1 MSDPAAQDA
10 AATLS
15 QVANSGGPIASTST
29 TSAAAAAG
37 STSSSAVLAAAALMA
52 GSNPSASTSNNT
64 SQDAETSDVAI
75 LDPTLTAVAS
85 PNAQMPA
92 NYNKDLP
99 MCANC
104 LTQTPSTEFGSGKSF
119 GTD

>member
-15 QVANSGGPIASTST
+15 RVANSGAPIASTST
-29 TSAAAAAG
+29 AA
-37 STSSSAVLAAAALMA
+37 STSSAVLAAAALMA
-52 GSNPSASTSNNT
+52 GSNPSASTST
-64 SQDAETSDVAI
+64 STHDNDTSHDTSHDAI
-75 LDPTLTAVAS
+75 PDPTLTAVAS
-85 PNAQMPA
+85 PNAQLPA

-104 LTQTPSTEFGSGKSF
+104 LTQVSGPAIH
-119 GTD
+119 

>member
-15 QVANSGGPIASTST
+15 RVANSGAPIA
-29 TSAAAAAG
+29 

-52 GSNPSASTSNNT
+52 GSNPSASTGNNT

-75 LDPTLTAVAS
+75 PDPTLTAVAS

-92 NYNKDLP
+92 NYNKARGFTNPEHRALLIAASP
-99 MCANC
+99 
-104 LTQTPSTEFGSGKSF
+104 
-119 GTD
+119 